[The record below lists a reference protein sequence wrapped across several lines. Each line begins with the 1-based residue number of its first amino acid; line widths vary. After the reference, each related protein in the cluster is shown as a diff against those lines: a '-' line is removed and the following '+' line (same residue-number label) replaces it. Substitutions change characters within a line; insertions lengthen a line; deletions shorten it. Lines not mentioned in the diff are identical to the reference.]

1 MLTRTSTDG
10 REYEVLDKPR
20 YWRILKNGK
29 VVKHFSV
36 ITYELENKL
45 DFEWDMFEEGYN
57 EIMEIDGKTVEIHE
71 FNYSGYVIQMYREIK
86 LL

>member
-1 MLTRTSTDG
+1 MLTRTSNDG

-20 YWRILKNGK
+20 HWRVLEDGK

-36 ITYELENKL
+36 ITYELENRL
-45 DFEWDMFEEGYN
+45 DFEWDIFEEGYN
-57 EIMEIDGKTVEIHE
+57 DIAEIDGEDVEVHE
-71 FNYSGYVIQMYREIK
+71 FSYHGYNMQMYREIK